1 LEINPLLYLLIP
13 SIYGKMLSKEER
25 LSFLLLYLQIQQ
37 GTCTMPSKH
46 SERLQEAINYIKSG
60 ETEIAREIILE
71 IIQDD
76 PAYEKA
82 WIWLV
87 ETVPDRENKVDIL
100 KTRLEEYPD
109 TSPLSKIALDKIAPE
124 VLGAIVPRSEAII
137 YPEGMEP
144 RSDITEDEI
153 QYNVTA
159 DETMNSEDWDDD
171 HDFLSMITD
180 EEDEVSEEDISQLTE
195 SDELFAEVSPAAPVE
210 EELDF
215 NFFEDIEGE
224 DLEADDLDMFLQNEK
239 DIAPPQQP
247 VEGALDLEAWLAEE
261 GVIGEKSPAD
271 LEELATLL
279 GETEEDA
286 EFEEEPEIDDP
297 ALRREMTVKS
307 QSEPLKPSTS
317 TSSSNPFLLTDNE
330 SIDLLGIDVVQENQ
344 SLDDLFNT
352 SDSQEI
358 DFSLLEDQEL
368 TEDDFFTP
376 SQEIPEENVRPGDL
390 EASLAD
396 DLRAE
401 VLGDS
406 LSYSQSR
413 QQRQSQQMQSE
424 QQKAKKK
431 KETSSTFILGCS
443 VLGLIIFVALLG
455 LGYLVWQQAQNPPPP
470 TEVPPTAVP
479 TETPEPTATYPLV
492 APWLDQEESDVQG
505 TPVPGSEILGET
517 ALIDWVAQM
526 ESVGF
531 FCEPEEVQGEQVVTT
546 CTVSD
551 EAYDVIAFLAGTPDG
566 SMSNVQMQVLSLQTD
581 SLVFNA
587 SLNTL
592 LSEVL
597 SPVVTF
603 PISGSLESDARTW
616 FLSETA
622 NMIQND
628 ATEAS
633 LKAFGGL
640 TIHLQY
646 SYFLRIDL

>member
-1 LEINPLLYLLIP
+1 MIT
-13 SIYGKMLSKEER
+13 KEER

-71 IIQDD
+71 IIQDE

-124 VLGAIVPRSEAII
+124 VLGAIVPRSQAII

-144 RSDITEDEI
+144 KSDITEDEI

-159 DETMNSEDWDDD
+159 DDTMDSNDWDDD
-171 HDFLSMITD
+171 HDFLAMITD
-180 EEDEVSEEDISQLTE
+180 EADEISQEDISQLTE
-195 SDELFAEVSPAAPVE
+195 SDELFSEVSPAAPVE

-224 DLEADDLDMFLQNEK
+224 ELEADDLDMFLQNEK
-239 DIAPPQQP
+239 DIPPAPQP
-247 VEGALDLEAWLAEE
+247 VEGALDLEAWLEEE
-261 GVIGEKSPAD
+261 GVIREESPKD

-297 ALRREMTVKS
+297 ELQREMTVKS

-317 TSSSNPFLLTDNE
+317 TSSSNPFLLTDDE
-330 SIDLLGIDVVQENQ
+330 SIDLLGIDVVQETQ
-344 SLDDLFNT
+344 SLDELFNT
-352 SDSQEI
+352 GDSQEI

-368 TEDDFFTP
+368 TVDDFFTP
-376 SQEIPEENVRPGDL
+376 SQEIPEESVQPDDL
-390 EASLAD
+390 DASLAD

-413 QQRQSQQMQSE
+413 QQRQSQQMEDAQL
-424 QQKAKKK
+424 KAKKK
-431 KETSSTFILGCS
+431 KETNSTFILGCS
-443 VLGLIIFVALLG
+443 VLGLIIFVSLLG
-455 LGYLVWQQAQNPPPP
+455 LGYLAWQQSKNPPPP
-470 TEVPPTAVP
+470 TEVPPTATP
-479 TETPEPTATYPLV
+479 TETPEPTATYPLI
-492 APWLDQEESDVQG
+492 APWLEQEESDIQG

-531 FCEPEEVQGEQVVTT
+531 FCGPEEVQNEQVVAT

-551 EAYDVIAFLAGTPDG
+551 EAYDVIAFLTGVPDG

-581 SLVFNA
+581 SLVYNDA
-587 SLNTL
+587 LNTL
-592 LSEVL
+592 LAEVI

-616 FLSETA
+616 FLSESA

-633 LKAFGGL
+633 MKAFDGL